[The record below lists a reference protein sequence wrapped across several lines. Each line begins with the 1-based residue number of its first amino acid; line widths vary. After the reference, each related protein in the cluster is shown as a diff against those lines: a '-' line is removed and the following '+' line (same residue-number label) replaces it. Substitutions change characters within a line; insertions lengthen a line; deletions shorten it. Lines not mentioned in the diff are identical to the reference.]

1 MGWLCCPGIVW
12 EPIRENKLTS
22 NPSINAWP
30 LLSQFAEPLWTDP
43 SLKQWNSVH
52 TLISTK
58 KYVKKCMWGMN
69 HQTFPPNPRKWEKS
83 HHFWKFLLLCMP
95 FCIIH
100 HGILSL
106 RYVDVQCFML
116 CYVSYCSQMNFLLES
131 MKLYCGMVTNSPAVN
146 FSRPENTVWED
157 PRLSDSLW
165 LSQTIKVL
173 PAINVHFS
181 TLQGPVTSMLNICS
195 HFLSGF
201 LLQTL

>member
-1 MGWLCCPGIVW
+1 MSKSACGEWIIKPSPQILAS
-12 EPIRENKLTS
+12 ERKATTFEN
-22 NPSINAWP
+22 
-30 LLSQFAEPLWTDP
+30 FCY
-43 SLKQWNSVH
+43 
-52 TLISTK
+52 
-58 KYVKKCMWGMN
+58 YVC
-69 HQTFPPNPRKWEKS
+69 
-83 HHFWKFLLLCMP
+83 P

-100 HGILSL
+100 HDILSL

-201 LLQTL
+201 LLQTLQLKSKLNGKSCRIKHHCNVCRISGYKITSGDWWTERDK